1 MMNNLKTVLK
11 KAIAILMSGT
21 ILLWCLQGAEF
32 ASGFLLAGILTVS
45 SLFYGWWMTRE
56 AADGTL
62 YPEKTRALV
71 AVKFPVFC
79 MLAWGLLMQFPPL
92 SIALGGTV
100 LVAAITIDAFDQLLT
115 AASTREA

>member
-1 MMNNLKTVLK
+1 MNSLKTVLK
-11 KAIAILMSGT
+11 KAVAILMSGT
-21 ILLWCLQGAEF
+21 ILLWCLQGSEF
-32 ASGFLLAGILTVS
+32 AGGFLMAGVLTVA
-45 SLFYGWWMTRE
+45 SLVYGWWLTRE

-62 YPEKTRALV
+62 YPEKTRVLV

-100 LVAAITIDAFDQLLT
+100 LVAAITMDALDQLLT
-115 AASTREA
+115 AVSTREA